1 MQFSYGWNGGTIS
14 LNLGVIWEMSVDL
27 PYKQPA
33 QLPKMLCWADL
44 PRALTRTKQPTRNSI
59 KPPVPVFRLSVLVAL
74 SWLALASLTARGQE
88 QCAAPAPV
96 CAAQD
101 SVFAISTPFDPLA
114 SATLIAP
121 ELLVTNRHVVADETR
136 VEVTTADGGRLV
148 GAVVASAFAGDLV
161 LVRVPGLEGEPLAR
175 GVAGEG
181 LLYAIGADDASGRV
195 RVYAPGH
202 RLAAPAEGKP
212 LARLH
217 HTARS
222 QPGNSGG
229 ALVNENGWLVGIV
242 AAGGEGRNDAI
253 PASRLADLEAAS
265 GPGREAESA
274 VLGRA
279 YRDCIESIEAVALDA
294 LADVCRATGNRQ
306 LIDLAGQRL
315 GRAERYDASARL
327 YRAALEIDPDSVNS
341 IVGLVVTL
349 HRAERWNDEA
359 AVLRGLIE
367 RLPADFQFLRMS
379 VQAGKFAGDAALVD
393 RALALIGQHHADALD
408 AANEFLA
415 Q

>member
-1 MQFSYGWNGGTIS
+1 MPARYLFAALVLAIALAPS
-14 LNLGVIWEMSVDL
+14 LAS
-27 PYKQPA
+27 A
-33 QLPKMLCWADL
+33 QADCDA
-44 PRALTRTKQPTRNSI
+44 PE
-59 KPPVPVFRLSVLVAL
+59 PVCVARGAVFAL
-74 SWLALASLTARGQE
+74 SS
-88 QCAAPAPV
+88 
-96 CAAQD
+96 
-101 SVFAISTPFDPLA
+101 PFDPLA
-114 SATLIAP
+114 SAVLVAP
-121 ELLVTNRHVVADETR
+121 GELVTNRHVVADETR
-136 VEVTTADGGRLV
+136 VEVTTPDGGRLV

-161 LVRVPGLEGEPLAR
+161 LVRVPGLEGGPLAR
-175 GVAGEG
+175 GEAGEG

-202 RLAAPAEGKP
+202 LLAAPAEGKP

-229 ALVNENGWLVGIV
+229 ALVDENGWLVAIV

-279 YRDCIESIEAVALDA
+279 YRDCIESLETVALNA
-294 LADVCRATGNRQ
+294 LADVCRTTGNRQ

-327 YRAALEIDPDSVNS
+327 FRAALEIDPNSVNS
-341 IVGLVVTL
+341 MVGLVVTL
-349 HRAERWNDEA
+349 HRAERWDEEA
-359 AVLRGLIE
+359 AELRGLIE
-367 RLPADFQFLRMS
+367 RLPADFPLLRMS

-408 AANEFLA
+408 AAHEFLA

>member
-1 MQFSYGWNGGTIS
+1 
-14 LNLGVIWEMSVDL
+14 
-27 PYKQPA
+27 
-33 QLPKMLCWADL
+33 MLCWADL
-44 PRALTRTKQPTRNSI
+44 PRALTRTKQPTRKSI

-88 QCAAPAPV
+88 PCAAPAPV

-101 SVFAISTPFDPLA
+101 SVFVISTPFDPLA
-114 SATLIAP
+114 SATLMAP

-175 GVAGEG
+175 GEAGEG
-181 LLYAIGADDASGRV
+181 LLYAIGVDDASGRV

-242 AAGGEGRNDAI
+242 AAGGDGRNDAI

-265 GPGREAESA
+265 GPGREAEAIAQWGAQSFWGDQSVSRGWIPVAPVAPPGERWFSDEGRSMLAELLDSLENQFTIEGGKFHIAGCSNGGRSA
-274 VLGRA
+274 FH
-279 YRDCIESIEAVALDA
+279 I
-294 LADVCRATGNRQ
+294 
-306 LIDLAGQRL
+306 
-315 GRAERYDASARL
+315 
-327 YRAALEIDPDSVNS
+327 ALEFPDRFPTNA
-341 IVGLVVTL
+341 
-349 HRAERWNDEA
+349 R
-359 AVLRGLIE
+359 
-367 RLPADFQFLRMS
+367 
-379 VQAGKFAGDAALVD
+379 
-393 RALALIGQHHADALD
+393 
-408 AANEFLA
+408 
-415 Q
+415 